1 MLFSGFGSKKP
12 FWDLDENGKRV
23 RKGGYTFVVN
33 RDIPNEKKTVDRL
46 HDAKKVELRLKNTMR
61 EELKK
66 GRGGKFKKHMKHFVE
81 TQHRFFEMPLKNAGF
96 YGLNKPKNVHKTN
109 KPPIGKDKNL
119 RPSYRVVMLTI
130 RNSNGTVESCTKFL
144 KLLIHEL
151 SHTLANHVTWRE
163 DDHGKDFKDSESFM
177 WKMLRK
183 K

>member
-1 MLFSGFGSKKP
+1 MLFSAFGSKKP

-66 GRGGKFKKHMKHFVE
+66 GHGGKFKKHMKHFIE

-130 RNSNGTVESCTKFL
+130 RNSNGTVESCSKFL

-163 DDHGKDFKDSESFM
+163 DDHGKDFKDCESFM

>member
-1 MLFSGFGSKKP
+1 
-12 FWDLDENGKRV
+12 
-23 RKGGYTFVVN
+23 
-33 RDIPNEKKTVDRL
+33 
-46 HDAKKVELRLKNTMR
+46 
-61 EELKK
+61 
-66 GRGGKFKKHMKHFVE
+66 
-81 TQHRFFEMPLKNAGF
+81 MPLKNAGF

-177 WKMLRK
+177 WKILRK

>member
-46 HDAKKVELRLKNTMR
+46 HDAKKVELSLKNTMR

-66 GRGGKFKKHMKHFVE
+66 SRGGKFKKHMKHFIE

-163 DDHGKDFKDSESFM
+163 DDHGKDFKDCESFM
-177 WKMLRK
+177 WKILRNK
-183 K
+183 